1 MKRHVVDVLFAT
13 LMAALATVI
22 KRYKRADHSEVAPGG
37 TNGTVAPASGAS
49 Q

>member
-1 MKRHVVDVLFAT
+1 MKRHVVDVLFTT

-22 KRYKRADHSEVAPGG
+22 KRGKHADNSEVAPGG
-37 TNGTVAPASGAS
+37 TNGTVALASGAS